1 MEPSRDEL
9 ERRLAAL
16 DEAIV
21 MLRAEF
27 PSRVQL
33 RTAFVA
39 AADDIVVIAGRHR
52 AHVLARLHGILVA
65 HGLNTPDANS
75 AVT

>member
-27 PSRVQL
+27 PSREQL

-39 AADDIVVIAGRHR
+39 AADDIVAIAGQHR

-65 HGLNTPDANS
+65 NGLNTPETNS